1 MSTDM
6 TFPCIAAA
14 RRFDPAAHLRFY
26 IAGVPVGWVRRRDAA
41 RLAGWPDVFELADD
55 RVALSDRY
63 DTVDARSMA
72 LASAIGALAAGGAI
86 PGWRDEIYAIRNRF
100 DDPPLAYIERAA
112 SRFFGTQTYAV
123 HLNGIVE
130 YAASDAGGATGRGA
144 TEHGPT
150 EHGPTEHG
158 ATEHGPTERDPTE
171 HGPDA
176 PRMWLGRRSATKA
189 TDPGMLDNVV
199 AGGIGWGLGVRAT
212 LAKECWEE
220 AGIPA
225 GLAARAIAGRTVQVL
240 CSLPEGTQS
249 EQIFVY
255 DLPLPSDF
263 VPHNQDGE
271 VAEHLLAGVPEVIGW
286 LRAGDATMDASLAML
301 DTLLRH
307 GWLAAA
313 DAPGI
318 DALFVPA
325 A

>member
-1 MSTDM
+1 M

-14 RRFDPAAHLRFY
+14 RRFDPAAHLRFV
-26 IAGVPVGWVRRRDAA
+26 IAGLAVGWVRRSDAA
-41 RLAGWPDVFELADD
+41 RLARWPDVFDLTDD
-55 RVALSDRY
+55 RVTLSDRY

-72 LASAIGALAAGGAI
+72 LASAIGALAAEGAI

-130 YAASDAGGATGRGA
+130 YAARPGAPA
-144 TEHGPT
+144 
-150 EHGPTEHG
+150 
-158 ATEHGPTERDPTE
+158 
-171 HGPDA
+171 A
-176 PRMWLGRRSATKA
+176 PQMWLGRRSATKA

-199 AGGIGWGLGVRAT
+199 AGGIGWGLSVHET

-220 AGIPA
+220 AGIPPE
-225 GLAARAIAGRTVQVL
+225 LAARAIAGRAVQVL

-249 EQIFVY
+249 ELLFVY
-255 DLPLPSDF
+255 DLPLPRDF
-263 VPHNQDGE
+263 APHNQDGE
-271 VAEHLLAGVPEVIGW
+271 VVEHLLAGVPEVIGW
-286 LRAGDATMDASLAML
+286 LRDGRATLDASLAML

-307 GWLAAA
+307 RWLAPQDAA
-313 DAPGI
+313 GI
-318 DALFVPA
+318 DALFAPA